1 MIALVV
7 GQEKRVGAS
16 TSVLPGYPDQSPY
29 AGRSVAA
36 QAAPWILGVP
46 KTLVLGTNPAR
57 RVRRTPH
64 IFDIAVPQEYI
75 GKLETN
81 RAKTPNPEE
90 APGAGDPISDLVGP
104 WGESLFSSVGLNSFG
119 PNPTAN
125 LVGAEEGGGWWCPKG
140 IRAASTVDLAGG
152 RDVRLTSFFTSF
164 FKLTRRLALALAS

>member
-1 MIALVV
+1 MIASVV

-81 RAKTPNPEE
+81 GAKTPNPDKLRGRGTQSIG
-90 APGAGDPISDLVGP
+90 PGR
-104 WGESLFSSVGLNSFG
+104 SLG
-119 PNPTAN
+119 
-125 LVGAEEGGGWWCPKG
+125 
-140 IRAASTVDLAGG
+140 
-152 RDVRLTSFFTSF
+152 
-164 FKLTRRLALALAS
+164 